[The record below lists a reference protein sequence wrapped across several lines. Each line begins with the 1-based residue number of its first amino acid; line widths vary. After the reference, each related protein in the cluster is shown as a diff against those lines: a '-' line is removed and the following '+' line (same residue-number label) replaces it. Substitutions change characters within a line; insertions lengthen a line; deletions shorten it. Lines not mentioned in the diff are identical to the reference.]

1 MIIIGFLFL
10 AVYIQSQ
17 NTETISVLSH
27 PSYYVERSLLMMF
40 LAGIAVLV
48 FSVLG
53 SFFSWFKILDK
64 KKEEELVN
72 PGYAS
77 EAEIHNWVDGSSAD
91 SIREESIAKGT
102 HRKQAASEHKESLSG
117 ASKPTLSTELIGE
130 PAVAELNPEKT
141 EIIEEENKA

>member
-48 FSVLG
+48 GLG
-53 SFFSWFKILDK
+53 AAYLVAKRR
-64 KKEEELVN
+64 KE
-72 PGYAS
+72 
-77 EAEIHNWVDGSSAD
+77 
-91 SIREESIAKGT
+91 
-102 HRKQAASEHKESLSG
+102 
-117 ASKPTLSTELIGE
+117 
-130 PAVAELNPEKT
+130 
-141 EIIEEENKA
+141 